1 MHVVLVEPE
10 IPQNTGNIGRLC
22 GLTECQLHLVGKL
35 GFSISNSYLRRAGL
49 DYWEFLDVKQHVSIV
64 ELWEQAPQARF
75 HYVSTKAVQ
84 LYTEVNY
91 NQEDYLVFGSE
102 TKGLPEKLINE
113 QQKFAIKIPMW
124 GRKPRS
130 HNLGNSL
137 SSMVQQIIPSLAN
150 KFFANLNLLS
160 INDNHLL

>member
-22 GLTECQLHLVGKL
+22 VLTECQLHLVGKL

-49 DYWEFLDVKQHVSIV
+49 DYWELLDVKQHVSIV

-124 GRKPRS
+124 GIKPRS
-130 HNLGNSL
+130 HNLGNSVAIVIYEAL
-137 SSMVQQIIPSLAN
+137 RQIK
-150 KFFANLNLLS
+150 KF
-160 INDNHLL
+160 